1 MSFKLGI
8 WTLGLLVSAPALAHS
23 GTQHIDLPNCG
34 GHAMV
39 YRNER
44 QTIIKIEDVTDCS
57 NVSVNGQRIK
67 MQNLNDRYS
76 YVYTWQPTFY
86 REQLTLRV
94 HSNTSRTED
103 YVQLQADENYAGKK
117 RPRWERPSWKP
128 HYPAPAPVVTVRDD
142 ELIYLDEARNTAL
155 LPSCGGRVRVDIE
168 QQKLIVRLEGANTCD
183 RVRLTVFNQ
192 QPLAM
197 ESVRRLDRN
206 SEVWTFRLPERA
218 VRPGRNSLTLAIENR
233 YRERADFVR
242 YYFSDQRWFF
252 ASGGR

>member
-1 MSFKLGI
+1 MSFKLST
-8 WTLGLLVSAPALAHS
+8 WTLGLLLSAPAFAHS
-23 GTQHIDLPNCG
+23 GSQHIDLPNCG

-67 MQNLNDRYS
+67 MQSLNDRYS

-103 YVQLQADENYAGKK
+103 YVQLQADENYAWKK
-117 RPRWERPSWKP
+117 KPRWERPNWKP
-128 HYPAPAPVVTVRDD
+128 QYPAPAPVVTVRDD
-142 ELIYLDEARNTAL
+142 DLVYLDEARNTAL

-206 SEVWTFRLPERA
+206 CEVWTFRLPERA
-218 VRPGRNSLTLAIENR
+218 VRAGRNSLTLAIENR
-233 YRERADFVR
+233 YRERADYVR

>member
-1 MSFKLGI
+1 MSHKLCT
-8 WTLGLLVSAPALAHS
+8 WTLGLLLSSPALAYS
-23 GTQHIDLPNCG
+23 GSQHIDLPNCG

-44 QTIIKIEDVTDCS
+44 QTIVKIEDVTDCS
-57 NVSVNGQRIK
+57 NVSINGQRIK
-67 MQNLNDRYS
+67 MQSYDDRYS

-103 YVQLQADENYAGKK
+103 YVQLRADEESAWKK
-117 RPRWERPSWKP
+117 RPRWERPVTWKP
-128 HYPAPAPVVTVRDD
+128 HHPAPVVTVRDD
-142 ELIYLDEARNTAL
+142 NLIYLDEARNSAL
-155 LPSCGGRVRVDIE
+155 LPSCGGRVRIE
-168 QQKLIVRLEGANTCD
+168 LEQPKLIVRLEGGNSCD
-183 RVRLTVFNQ
+183 KVRLTVFNQ

-206 SEVWTFRLPERA
+206 CEVWTFRLPERA
-218 VRPGRNSLTLAIENR
+218 VRPGRNSLTLAIENS
-233 YRERADFVR
+233 YRDRADYVR